1 MKELMFCKFSLQMHG
16 VRERIKSIWFGKGI
30 DEGLRPYIYVRHQW
44 RNEQRCDMHAAQ
56 VTSNVPIHS
65 LCQHNISYTLRS
77 WRRDRLKCLTIP
89 SPWWSSVGR
98 GLGYQIS
105 EKPNNCGNHKWKK
118 HQNCPHESTATPQC
132 SKLYLIS
139 RGRITY
145 SENGMLPQLTTC
157 TYPLP
162 HQSCQDIIHR
172 DSGVHLIVFNFKA

>member
-1 MKELMFCKFSLQMHG
+1 MWDTSGGMNRGAICMQHK
-16 VRERIKSIWFGKGI
+16 W
-30 DEGLRPYIYVRHQW
+30 
-44 RNEQRCDMHAAQ
+44 Q
-56 VTSNVPIHS
+56 VTFPFTLFVNIIA
-65 LCQHNISYTLRS
+65 ISYTLRS